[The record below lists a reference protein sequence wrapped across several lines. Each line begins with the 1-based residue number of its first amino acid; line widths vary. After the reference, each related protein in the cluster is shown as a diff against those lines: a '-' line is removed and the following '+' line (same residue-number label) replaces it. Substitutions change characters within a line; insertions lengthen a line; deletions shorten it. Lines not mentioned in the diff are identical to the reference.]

1 LVCTASID
9 PFLDALDHSPLTGA
23 AATLGVIFRIFGGA
37 YLEQYGTQVSD
48 EQRRVLQLIALC
60 RTSVLGV
67 AHWECE
73 QCGHVHE
80 LYNPCRDRHCG
91 SCGHHAARQ
100 WQAAHRAEL
109 LPLPYYAQ
117 TAEMC
122 SRAAQLGDYRT
133 VGTG

>member
-1 LVCTASID
+1 MQPPQHPPIIERPA
-9 PFLDALDHSPLTGA
+9 PPAGLDAVAGGPRILTGA

-37 YLEQYGTQVSD
+37 YLEQYGAQVSD

-80 LYNPCRDRHCG
+80 LYNPCQEWFVVVG
-91 SCGHHAARQ
+91 SWFVERTAAASMVCQEACCPREQ
-100 WQAAHRAEL
+100 R
-109 LPLPYYAQ
+109 
-117 TAEMC
+117 
-122 SRAAQLGDYRT
+122 
-133 VGTG
+133 